1 MAETDAYACEVH
13 LEGGEMVTNLLVT
26 FVVKIFKE
34 NIRSKLL
41 FTFTINSVFNAQLYD
56 IIFLNLCRSCL
67 HKTT

>member
-1 MAETDAYACEVH
+1 MAETDAYAYEVH

-41 FTFTINSVFNAQLYD
+41 FIFTINSVFNAQLYD